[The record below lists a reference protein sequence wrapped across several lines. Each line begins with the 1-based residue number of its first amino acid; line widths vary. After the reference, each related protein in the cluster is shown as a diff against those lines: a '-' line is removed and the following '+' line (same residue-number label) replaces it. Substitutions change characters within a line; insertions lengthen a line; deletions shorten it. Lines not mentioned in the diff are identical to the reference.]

1 MKHFEPNFLYTYTT
15 LILIVVLLFVAIYLL
30 FFKKKSR
37 IILAQQIK
45 DANFEYELAIS
56 LIEIK
61 EQTLNYIGHELH
73 EDVGQKLSVAR
84 LLTNKIAK
92 SPDIDKN
99 RIVNEINLL
108 IGECIQDIRNL
119 STVFITRQVE
129 QFAFVETLEK
139 EIVQIERLQ
148 LITVDYRI
156 NNYDL
161 EINADR
167 GLILFRLIQECINN
181 VIKYS
186 KSKKI
191 QLIVND
197 STRNLEIEIND
208 EQTGF
213 YNLLEEVGPR
223 LLNLSSRAKIIN
235 AELKINSIENF
246 GTKISIIYNK

>member
-1 MKHFEPNFLYTYTT
+1 M
-15 LILIVVLLFVAIYLL
+15 
-30 FFKKKSR
+30 
-37 IILAQQIK
+37 
-45 DANFEYELAIS
+45 
-56 LIEIK
+56 
-61 EQTLNYIGHELH
+61 
-73 EDVGQKLSVAR
+73 
-84 LLTNKIAK
+84 
-92 SPDIDKN
+92 
-99 RIVNEINLL
+99 
-108 IGECIQDIRNL
+108 
-119 STVFITRQVE
+119 
-129 QFAFVETLEK
+129 
-139 EIVQIERLQ
+139 
-148 LITVDYRI
+148 
-156 NNYDL
+156 
-161 EINADR
+161 
-167 GLILFRLIQECINN
+167 ILFRLIQECINN